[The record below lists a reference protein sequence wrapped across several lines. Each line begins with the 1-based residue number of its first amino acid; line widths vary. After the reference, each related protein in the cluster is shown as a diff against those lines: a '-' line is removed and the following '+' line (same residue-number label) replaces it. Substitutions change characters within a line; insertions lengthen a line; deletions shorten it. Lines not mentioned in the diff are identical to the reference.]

1 MKKVNSLLLE
11 QRLIQ
16 ILLTNRNLLRD
27 LEAVKS
33 LGLPQ
38 WCIAAG
44 YVRNCVWDDL
54 HGFASRTPLN
64 DVDVLYFDPTDLR
77 EEVEKTYEMALKEK
91 VSDYNWSVKNQARM
105 HIRNQ
110 ERPYTNVADAMKRWP
125 ETATATGV
133 SLDHNGNFLI
143 IAPHGLEDLFDLVI
157 RKSPYFKDRDYF
169 FKRVENKKWTAT
181 WPKLIVVDEEHSLR

>member
-1 MKKVNSLLLE
+1 VYSLSLE

-16 ILLTNRNLLRD
+16 ILLANRNLFRD

-77 EEVEKTYEMALKEK
+77 EEVEKTFEIALKEK

-110 ERPYTNVADAMKRWP
+110 DEPYTNVADAMKRWP
-125 ETATATGV
+125 ETATSTGV
-133 SLDHNGNFLI
+133 SLDNNGNVTI
-143 IAPHGLEDLFDLVI
+143 IAPHGLEDL
-157 RKSPYFKDRDYF
+157 S
-169 FKRVENKKWTAT
+169 
-181 WPKLIVVDEEHSLR
+181 

>member
-1 MKKVNSLLLE
+1 VKKVYSLSLE

-16 ILLTNRNLLRD
+16 ILLANRNLFRD

-77 EEVEKTYEMALKEK
+77 EEVEKTFEIALKEK

-110 ERPYTNVADAMKRWP
+110 DEPYTNVADAMKRWP
-125 ETATATGV
+125 ETATSTGV
-133 SLDHNGNFLI
+133 SLDNNGNVTI
-143 IAPHGLEDLFDLVI
+143 IAPHGLEDL
-157 RKSPYFKDRDYF
+157 S
-169 FKRVENKKWTAT
+169 
-181 WPKLIVVDEEHSLR
+181 

>member
-1 MKKVNSLLLE
+1 MYSLSLE

-16 ILLTNRNLLRD
+16 ILLANRNLFRD

-77 EEVEKTYEMALKEK
+77 EEVEKTFEIALKEK

-110 ERPYTNVADAMKRWP
+110 DEPYTNVADAMKRWP
-125 ETATATGV
+125 ETATSTGV
-133 SLDHNGNFLI
+133 SLDNNGNVTI
-143 IAPHGLEDLFDLVI
+143 IAPHGLEDL
-157 RKSPYFKDRDYF
+157 S
-169 FKRVENKKWTAT
+169 
-181 WPKLIVVDEEHSLR
+181 